1 MVQTMYTTF
10 LWHDCQILIFSEIAL
25 WRERRLICDVS
36 NFSGVINVDVWICD
50 IWMCV
55 SMYVC
60 ASVYVCACVYVCL
73 CMCVWCT
80 IDSHTWNRSKCIY
93 SEARAPF
100 LSNVYMYISKKNCVY
115 VRVCECVHVF
125 TCVRVET
132 HQIRIKPQPSHT
144 QTNEQ
149 ILLSRRPEASHP
161 RPNVLVW
168 CVLTTLGGLSETIG
182 SLLQKRQ
189 TKKGVSLKS
198 PGNLT

>member
-100 LSNVYMYISKKNCVY
+100 LSNVYMYISKNVRVRACVWVCACVY
-115 VRVCECVHVF
+115 VCACGNTSNTYKATTFTHTNKWTNPALEKTRSKPSQAKCVGVMCIDYTWRPLWNNRVSF
-125 TCVRVET
+125 T
-132 HQIRIKPQPSHT
+132 K
-144 QTNEQ
+144 
-149 ILLSRRPEASHP
+149 EA
-161 RPNVLVW
+161 N
-168 CVLTTLGGLSETIG
+168 
-182 SLLQKRQ
+182 QKRGQ
-189 TKKGVSLKS
+189 FKE
-198 PGNLT
+198 PW